1 MPGYLTD
8 FLFVAFMV
16 VQTWLG
22 CRRGLLWQA
31 AGLAAVGFGL
41 VLGVALAPA
50 LGVHF
55 LGVVTQ
61 DRFHAQLLAF
71 LLVAG
76 LLGLGLRLLATWAE
90 VRSEAGLQKQERE
103 RRRGHDR
110 ILGGI
115 FGALKA
121 FILAAVIAAA
131 GVTLWPQGMGW
142 TESHLAPPLAQAGA
156 RLLPEGAV
164 EDVRAWAEHS
174 GKDIAKGL
182 QIQTAAE
189 RDEAARLTQRRAAI
203 KP

>member
-16 VQTWLG
+16 VQTWQG

-55 LGVVTQ
+55 LGLVTQ

-71 LLVAG
+71 LFVAG

-90 VRSEAGLQKQERE
+90 VHSEAGLQKQERE

-131 GVTLWPQGMGW
+131 GVTLCPQGKSW
-142 TESHLAPPLAQAGA
+142 NESQLAPPLAQAGA

-189 RDEAARLTQRRAAI
+189 RDEAARLAQRRAAL